1 MKNNI
6 LVHLAGMALVALIIS
21 IAVSA
26 GSSDLELSVLE
37 YQLDNGLT
45 ILILPRHKSPSFSIY
60 MHYRVG
66 AVNEVTGITGIAH
79 FIEHLMSKGTTTLGT
94 LDYEAEIPLMKQK
107 DKLWQQLRA
116 EKMKLMPDRKA
127 LAELTKKFDEL
138 EKEHRKLILSNEI
151 DKIYTRNGA
160 YRMNASTS
168 FDWTNYFM
176 SLPNNKLE
184 LWCAIESE
192 VMRRPVFREFYTERQ
207 VVLEEKRMR
216 YDTQPWPQMF
226 EQLLAA
232 AYTYHPYGRL
242 VIGASSD
249 IESFTRKNVEDFYR
263 LYYAPNQAVV
273 SIVGNVSP
281 DEAVEMITKYF
292 GDIPRQPAPPPVVTV
307 EPEQKG
313 ERRVEVLFDANPE
326 LGIAYHTCGMADPD
340 QPALD
345 ILAEILVK
353 GRTSRLYKRMVDEM
367 QIAVSVSAGD
377 FSLKYPGLFFVFAPP
392 RAPHTTDEL

>member
-1 MKNNI
+1 
-6 LVHLAGMALVALIIS
+6 
-21 IAVSA
+21 
-26 GSSDLELSVLE
+26 
-37 YQLDNGLT
+37 
-45 ILILPRHKSPSFSIY
+45 
-60 MHYRVG
+60 
-66 AVNEVTGITGIAH
+66 
-79 FIEHLMSKGTTTLGT
+79 
-94 LDYEAEIPLMKQK
+94 
-107 DKLWQQLRA
+107 
-116 EKMKLMPDRKA
+116 
-127 LAELTKKFDEL
+127 
-138 EKEHRKLILSNEI
+138 
-151 DKIYTRNGA
+151 
-160 YRMNASTS
+160 
-168 FDWTNYFM
+168 
-176 SLPNNKLE
+176 
-184 LWCAIESE
+184 
-192 VMRRPVFREFYTERQ
+192 
-207 VVLEEKRMR
+207 
-216 YDTQPWPQMF
+216 
-226 EQLLAA
+226 LAA

-377 FSLKYPGLFFVFAPP
+377 FSLKYPGLFFVFATP
-392 RAPHTTDEL
+392 RAPHTTDELEAVIYEEIEKMKTEPVGDWELTKIKNQIEADFIRSLESDSGLARSIGKYETLYRWEYINQILPTRKAVQPEDIMRVANKYFNRENRTVSVLVKSESTAGK